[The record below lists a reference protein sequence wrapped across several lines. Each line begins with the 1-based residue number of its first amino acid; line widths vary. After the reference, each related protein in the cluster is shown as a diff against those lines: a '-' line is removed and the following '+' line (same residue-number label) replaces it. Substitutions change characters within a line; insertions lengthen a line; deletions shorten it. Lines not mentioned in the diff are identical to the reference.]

1 MNNPIDLQRV
11 ITRIPF
17 KMEPKPDGGYIA
29 RATDPTVPPIEAP
42 TREELHQ
49 KILAAISTEF
59 PAFKIPANGTNTE
72 VSLELK
78 TGNDE
83 FFISNKPT
91 TAIGTGNT
99 HDLESRV
106 LEKLLGVTAK
116 HLTPELAKQLAAQAG
131 TASFQVTVNNK
142 TALRINSGPNGLT
155 FGAPKNSALP
165 NAASDIPKLDAGA
178 GVIDGQPITPE
189 PSNITRAFKIIA
201 WVIIVGAFAYLYF
214 LSRH

>member
-1 MNNPIDLQRV
+1 MSPMNTPIDLKRV

-17 KMEPKPDGGYIA
+17 KIEPKSDGGFIA
-29 RATDPTVPPIEAP
+29 RATDPTVPAIEAP

-49 KILAAISTEF
+49 KILAAIGTEF

-83 FFISNKPT
+83 FFISNQPDS
-91 TAIGTGNT
+91 TGNT
-99 HDLESRV
+99 SDLESRV
-106 LEKLLGVTAK
+106 LQKVLGVTAK
-116 HLTPELAKQLAAQAG
+116 HLTPELVKQLAAQAG
-131 TASFQVTVNNK
+131 TASFQVMVNNK

-155 FGAPKNSALP
+155 FGAPKNPALP
-165 NAASDIPKLDAGA
+165 NAASGIPKLDAGA
-178 GVIDGQPITPE
+178 GIIDGQPITPE
-189 PSNITRAFKIIA
+189 PSNISRVLKIIV
-201 WVIIVGAFAYLYF
+201 WVIIIGTFAYLYF

>member
-1 MNNPIDLQRV
+1 MNSPIDLKRV
-11 ITRIPF
+11 MTRIPL
-17 KMEPKPDGGYIA
+17 KIEPTSEGGFIA
-29 RATDPTVPPIEAP
+29 RATDPTVPVIEAP

-49 KILAAISTEF
+49 KILAAIGTEF
-59 PAFKIPANGTNTE
+59 PAFKIPANGTNSE

-83 FFISNKPT
+83 FFISNQPNSTGT
-91 TAIGTGNT
+91 TV
-99 HDLESRV
+99 DLESRV
-106 LEKLLGVTAK
+106 LEKVLGVAAK
-116 HLTPELAKQLAAQAG
+116 HLTPELVKQLTAQAG

-142 TALRINSGPNGLT
+142 TALRINSGPNSLT

-165 NAASDIPKLDAGA
+165 NATSDLPKLDAGA

-189 PSNITRAFKIIA
+189 PSNIGRVLKIIV
-201 WVIIVGAFAYLYF
+201 WVIIIGVFAYLYF